1 MTLIS
6 RNNNVNTNVWII
18 FDLRIIPVAIVD
30 ESILFL
36 NSHRSVSDTREN
48 TPLFIHRYIK
58 FLACFT
64 YAWFLDLSCL
74 REGAFT

>member
-6 RNNNVNTNVWII
+6 RNNNVNTNVWIVC
-18 FDLRIIPVAIVD
+18 DLMIIPIAIVD

-36 NSHRSVSDTREN
+36 DSHRSVCDTREN

-58 FLACFT
+58 FLACFP
-64 YAWFLDLSCL
+64 YVRFLDLSCF
-74 REGAFT
+74 REGVFT